1 MDERLTERK
10 KKVLQALIDRYI
22 TSVEPI
28 SSGDIQKKYLP
39 DVSPATIR
47 SELSHL
53 EEMGYLIKPHIS
65 AGRVPS
71 SKAYRY
77 YVENFISDEDIDL
90 EQLRKNI
97 SQNYDSVVEI
107 VRNGAK
113 IVSDVTNYTSMLM
126 IANSDTLTIKDIKLL
141 DMYDG
146 SALVLIITDSGVIKD
161 KEIKLPKIEDNYVEV
176 ANGLLAK
183 SFAGKTLSQILSS
196 QMQVDLD
203 SELEDFRQIF
213 EGVFELLSEY
223 KKSRE
228 GQLFVEGA
236 DKIFD
241 YPESKNYDN
250 VKNFMSL
257 VGKKEKLQELMKDDA
272 DIEFSIKIG
281 AEDAAGLDNMALVSA
296 KYHVKG
302 KEVGQL
308 GVIGPERMDYK
319 KVLSVLKQ
327 LGKIIDN
334 LDD

>member
-1 MDERLTERK
+1 MDDKLTERK
-10 KKVLQALIDRYI
+10 KKVLQALVDGYI

-28 SSGDIQKKYLP
+28 SSGDIQAKYLP
-39 DVSPATIR
+39 NVSTATIR

-53 EEMGYLIKPHIS
+53 EEMGYLIKPHVS

-77 YVENFISDEDIDL
+77 YVENFVEDDIIDL
-90 EQLRKNI
+90 EQLRNNI
-97 SQNYDSVVEI
+97 SKKYDSVVEI
-107 VRNGAK
+107 VKDSAK

-141 DMYDG
+141 DMFDG
-146 SALVLIITDSGVIKD
+146 KALVLIITDSGVIKD
-161 KEIKLPKIEDNYVEV
+161 KEINLPKIEDNYVEV
-176 ANGLLAK
+176 ANGLLSK
-183 SFAGKTLSQILSS
+183 TFAGKTLSQIVNS
-196 QMQVDLD
+196 QVDLD
-203 SELEDFRQIF
+203 AELKDFKQIF
-213 EGVFELLSEY
+213 EKVIDLLSEY
-223 KKSRE
+223 KKSRD
-228 GQLFVEGA
+228 GQLFVEGT

-250 VKNFMSL
+250 IKNFMTI
-257 VGKKEKLQELMKDDA
+257 VGKKDKLKNLMKDDG
-272 DIEFSIKIG
+272 DIEVSIKIG
-281 AEDAAGLDNMALVSA
+281 AEDGEGLDNMALVSA
-296 KYHVKG
+296 KYHIKG

-319 KVLSVLKQ
+319 KVLGVLKQ

>member
-1 MDERLTERK
+1 MDDKLTERK
-10 KKVLQALIDRYI
+10 KKVLQALVDGYI

-28 SSGDIQKKYLP
+28 SSGDIQEKYLP
-39 DVSPATIR
+39 NVSTATIR

-53 EEMGYLIKPHIS
+53 EEMGYLIKPHVS

-77 YVENFISDEDIDL
+77 YVENFVEDELIDL

-97 SQNYDSVVEI
+97 TKKYDSVVEI
-107 VRNGAK
+107 VKDSAK

-126 IANSDTLTIKDIKLL
+126 IANSDTLTIKDVKLL
-141 DMYDG
+141 DMFDG
-146 SALVLIITDSGVIKD
+146 TALVLIITDSGVIND

-176 ANGLLAK
+176 ANGLLSK
-183 SFAGKTLSQILSS
+183 SFAGKTLSQIVNS
-196 QMQVDLD
+196 QVDLD
-203 SELEDFRQIF
+203 SDLKDFKQIF
-213 EGVFELLSEY
+213 ENVIEVLSEY
-223 KKSRE
+223 KKSRD
-228 GQLFVEGA
+228 GQVFIEGA
-236 DKIFD
+236 DKIFE
-241 YPESKNYDN
+241 YPESKNYN
-250 VKNFMSL
+250 NIKNFMTI
-257 VGKKEKLQELMKDDA
+257 VGRKDKLKTLMKDDG

-281 AEDAAGLDNMALVSA
+281 AEDGEGLDNMALVSA
-296 KYHVKG
+296 KYHIKG

>member
-1 MDERLTERK
+1 MDDKLTERK
-10 KKVLQALIDRYI
+10 RKVLQALVDSYI

-28 SSGDIQKKYLP
+28 SSSVIQAKYLP
-39 DVSPATIR
+39 DVSTATIR

-53 EEMGYLIKPHIS
+53 EEMGYLIQPHIS

-71 SKAYRY
+71 SKAYKY

-90 EQLRKNI
+90 DQLKKEITQKCDNVI
-97 SQNYDSVVEI
+97 EI
-107 VRNGAK
+107 VKNGAK
-113 IVSDVTNYTSMLM
+113 IVSDATNYTSMLM
-126 IANSDTLTIKDIKLL
+126 ITNSDTLTIKDIKLL

-146 SALVLIITDSGVIKD
+146 NALVLIITDSGVIKD
-161 KEIKLPKIEDNYVEV
+161 KEIKLPKIEDNYIEV
-176 ANGLLAK
+176 ANSLLAK

-196 QMQVDLD
+196 QVDLD
-203 SELEDFRQIF
+203 AELKEFKQIF
-213 EGVFELLSEY
+213 EDVFDLLTEY
-223 KKSRE
+223 KKTRE
-228 GQLFVEGA
+228 GQLYVEGT

-241 YPESKNYDN
+241 YPESKNIDN
-250 VKNFMSL
+250 VKNFMTI
-257 VGKKEKLQELMKDDA
+257 VGKKEKLKELMQDDA

-281 AEDAAGLDNMALVSA
+281 KEDAEGLDNMALVSA
-296 KYHVKG
+296 KYHIKG

-327 LGKIIDN
+327 LGKLIDN

>member
-1 MDERLTERK
+1 MDENLTERK
-10 KKVLQALIDRYI
+10 KKVLQALIDSYI

-28 SSGDIQKKYLP
+28 SSGDIQAKYLP
-39 DVSPATIR
+39 EVSTATIR

-77 YVENFISDEDIDL
+77 YVENFVGNEDIDL
-90 EQLRKNI
+90 EQLRRNI
-97 SQNYDSVVEI
+97 SKKYDSVAEI
-107 VRNGAK
+107 VRDGAK

-146 SALVLIITDSGVIKD
+146 NALVLIITDSGVIKD
-161 KEIKLPKIEDNYVEV
+161 KEIRLPKIEDNYIEV
-176 ANGLLAK
+176 ANGLLSK
-183 SFAGKTLSQILSS
+183 SFAGKTLSQILSA
-196 QMQVDLD
+196 QVDLD
-203 SELEDFRQIF
+203 AELEEFKQIF
-213 EGVFELLSEY
+213 ENVIDLLSEY
-223 KKSRE
+223 KKTRE

-236 DKIFD
+236 DKIFQ
-241 YPESKNYDN
+241 YPEAKNYDN
-250 VKNFMSL
+250 IKNFMTI
-257 VGKKEKLQELMKDDA
+257 VGKKEKLKKLMSDDG

-281 AEDAAGLDNMALVSA
+281 AEEGEGLENMALVSA
-296 KYHVKG
+296 KYHIKG

-319 KVLSVLKQ
+319 KVLSVLRQ

>member
-1 MDERLTERK
+1 MDDKLTERK
-10 KKVLQALIDRYI
+10 KKVLQALVDGYI

-28 SSGDIQKKYLP
+28 SSGDIQQKYLP
-39 DVSPATIR
+39 NVSTATIR

-53 EEMGYLIKPHIS
+53 EEMGYLIKPHVS

-77 YVENFISDEDIDL
+77 YVENFVEDELIDL

-97 SQNYDSVVEI
+97 TKKYDNVVEI
-107 VRNGAK
+107 VKDSAK

-126 IANSDTLTIKDIKLL
+126 IANSDTLTIKDVKLL
-141 DMYDG
+141 DMFDG
-146 SALVLIITDSGVIKD
+146 TALVLIITDSGVIKD

-176 ANGLLAK
+176 ANGLLSK
-183 SFAGKTLSQILSS
+183 TFAGKTLSQIVNS
-196 QMQVDLD
+196 QVELD
-203 SELEDFRQIF
+203 NELRDFKQIF
-213 EGVFELLSEY
+213 ENVIEVLSEY
-223 KKSRE
+223 KKSRD
-228 GQLFVEGA
+228 GQVFVEGA
-236 DKIFD
+236 DKIFE
-241 YPESKNYDN
+241 YPEAKNYN
-250 VKNFMSL
+250 NIKNFMTIVGRKDKLKSL
-257 VGKKEKLQELMKDDA
+257 MEDDG

-281 AEDAAGLDNMALVSA
+281 AEDGEGLDNMALVSA

>member
-1 MDERLTERK
+1 MDDKHTERK
-10 KKVLQALIDRYI
+10 KKVLQALVDGYI

-28 SSGDIQKKYLP
+28 SSGDIQAKYLP
-39 DVSPATIR
+39 NVSTATIR

-53 EEMGYLIKPHIS
+53 EEMGYLIKPHVS

-77 YVENFISDEDIDL
+77 YVENFVEDDIIDL
-90 EQLRKNI
+90 EQLRNNI
-97 SQNYDSVVEI
+97 SKKYDSVVEI
-107 VRNGAK
+107 VKDSAK

-141 DMYDG
+141 DMFDG
-146 SALVLIITDSGVIKD
+146 KALVLIITDSGVIKD
-161 KEIKLPKIEDNYVEV
+161 KEINLPKIEDNYVEV
-176 ANGLLAK
+176 ANGLL
-183 SFAGKTLSQILSS
+183 SNTFAGKTLSQIVNS
-196 QMQVDLD
+196 QVDLD
-203 SELEDFRQIF
+203 AELKDFKQIF
-213 EGVFELLSEY
+213 EKVIDLLSEY
-223 KKSRE
+223 KKSRD
-228 GQLFVEGA
+228 GQLFVEGT

-250 VKNFMSL
+250 IKNFMTI
-257 VGKKEKLQELMKDDA
+257 VGKKDKLKNLMKDDG
-272 DIEFSIKIG
+272 DIEVSIKIG
-281 AEDAAGLDNMALVSA
+281 AEDGEGLDNMALVSA
-296 KYHVKG
+296 KYHIKG

-319 KVLSVLKQ
+319 KVLGVLKQ

>member
-1 MDERLTERK
+1 MDDKLTERK
-10 KKVLQALIDRYI
+10 KKVLQALVDGYI

-28 SSGDIQKKYLP
+28 SSGDIQAKYLP
-39 DVSPATIR
+39 NVSTATIR

-53 EEMGYLIKPHIS
+53 EEMGYLIKPHVS

-77 YVENFISDEDIDL
+77 YVENFVEDDIIDL
-90 EQLRKNI
+90 EQLRNNI
-97 SQNYDSVVEI
+97 SKKYDSVVEI
-107 VRNGAK
+107 VKDSAK

-141 DMYDG
+141 DMFDG
-146 SALVLIITDSGVIKD
+146 KALVLIITDSGVIKD
-161 KEIKLPKIEDNYVEV
+161 KEINLPKIEDNYVEV
-176 ANGLLAK
+176 ANGLLSK
-183 SFAGKTLSQILSS
+183 TFAGKTLSQIVNS
-196 QMQVDLD
+196 QVDLD
-203 SELEDFRQIF
+203 AELKDFKQIF
-213 EGVFELLSEY
+213 EKVIDLLSEY
-223 KKSRE
+223 KKSRD
-228 GQLFVEGA
+228 GQLFVEGT

-250 VKNFMSL
+250 IKNFMTI
-257 VGKKEKLQELMKDDA
+257 VGKKDKLKNLMKDDG
-272 DIEFSIKIG
+272 DILVSMKIG
-281 AEDAAGLDNMALVSA
+281 AVDGEGLDNMALVSA
-296 KYHVKG
+296 KYHIKG

-319 KVLSVLKQ
+319 KVLGVLKQ

>member
-1 MDERLTERK
+1 MDDKLTERK
-10 KKVLQALIDRYI
+10 KKVLQALVDGYI

-28 SSGDIQKKYLP
+28 SSGDIQAKYLP
-39 DVSPATIR
+39 EVSTATIR

-77 YVENFISDEDIDL
+77 YVENFVGDEDIDL
-90 EQLRKNI
+90 EQLRRNI
-97 SQNYDSVVEI
+97 SKKYDSVAEI
-107 VRNGAK
+107 VRDGAK

-146 SALVLIITDSGVIKD
+146 NALVLIITDSGVIKD
-161 KEIKLPKIEDNYVEV
+161 KEIRLPKIEDNYIEV
-176 ANGLLAK
+176 ANGLLSK
-183 SFAGKTLSQILSS
+183 SFAGKTLSQILSA
-196 QMQVDLD
+196 QVDLD
-203 SELEDFRQIF
+203 AELEEFKQIF
-213 EGVFELLSEY
+213 ENVIDLLSEY
-223 KKSRE
+223 KKTRE

-236 DKIFD
+236 DKIFQ
-241 YPESKNYDN
+241 YPEAKNYDN
-250 VKNFMSL
+250 IKNFMTI
-257 VGKKEKLQELMKDDA
+257 VGKKEKLKKLMSDDG

-281 AEDAAGLDNMALVSA
+281 AEEGEGLENMALVSA
-296 KYHVKG
+296 KYHIKG

-319 KVLSVLKQ
+319 KVLSVLRQ

>member
-1 MDERLTERK
+1 MDDNLRESK
-10 KKVLQALIDRYI
+10 KKVLQALVDGYI

-28 SSGDIQKKYLP
+28 SSGDIQAKYLP
-39 DVSPATIR
+39 NVSTATIR

-53 EEMGYLIKPHIS
+53 EEMGYLIKPHVS

-77 YVENFISDEDIDL
+77 YVENFVEDDIIDL
-90 EQLRKNI
+90 EQLRNNI
-97 SQNYDSVVEI
+97 SKKYDSVVEI
-107 VRNGAK
+107 VKDSAK

-141 DMYDG
+141 DMFDG
-146 SALVLIITDSGVIKD
+146 KALVLIITDSGVIKD
-161 KEIKLPKIEDNYVEV
+161 KEINLPKIEDNYVEV
-176 ANGLLAK
+176 ANGLLSK
-183 SFAGKTLSQILSS
+183 TFAGKTLSQIVNS
-196 QMQVDLD
+196 QVDLD
-203 SELEDFRQIF
+203 AELKDFKQIF
-213 EGVFELLSEY
+213 EKVIDLLSEY
-223 KKSRE
+223 KKSRD
-228 GQLFVEGA
+228 GQLFVEGT

-250 VKNFMSL
+250 IKNFMTI
-257 VGKKEKLQELMKDDA
+257 VGKKDKLKNLMKDDG
-272 DIEFSIKIG
+272 DIEVSIKIG
-281 AEDAAGLDNMALVSA
+281 AEDGEGLDNMALVSA
-296 KYHVKG
+296 KYHIKG

-319 KVLSVLKQ
+319 KVLGVLKQ

>member
-1 MDERLTERK
+1 MDDKLTERK
-10 KKVLQALIDRYI
+10 KKVLQALVDGYI

-28 SSGDIQKKYLP
+28 SSGDIQAKYLP
-39 DVSPATIR
+39 NVSTATIR

-53 EEMGYLIKPHIS
+53 EEMGYLIKPHVS

-77 YVENFISDEDIDL
+77 YVENFVEDDIIDL
-90 EQLRKNI
+90 EQLRNNI
-97 SQNYDSVVEI
+97 SKKYDSVVEI
-107 VRNGAK
+107 VKDSAK

-141 DMYDG
+141 DMFDG
-146 SALVLIITDSGVIKD
+146 KALVLIITDSGVIKD
-161 KEIKLPKIEDNYVEV
+161 KEINLPKIEDNYVEV
-176 ANGLLAK
+176 ANGLLSK
-183 SFAGKTLSQILSS
+183 TFAGKTLSQIVNS
-196 QMQVDLD
+196 QVDLD
-203 SELEDFRQIF
+203 AELKDFKQIF
-213 EGVFELLSEY
+213 EKVIDLLSEY
-223 KKSRE
+223 KKSRD
-228 GQLFVEGA
+228 GQLFVEGT

-250 VKNFMSL
+250 IKNFMTI
-257 VGKKEKLQELMKDDA
+257 VGKKDKLKNLLKDDG
-272 DIEFSIKIG
+272 DIEVSIKIG
-281 AEDAAGLDNMALVSA
+281 AEDGEGLDNMALVSA
-296 KYHVKG
+296 KYHIKG

-319 KVLSVLKQ
+319 KVLGVLKQ

>member
-1 MDERLTERK
+1 MDDKLTERK
-10 KKVLQALIDRYI
+10 KKVLQALVDGYI

-28 SSGDIQKKYLP
+28 SSGDIQAKYLP
-39 DVSPATIR
+39 NVSTATIR

-53 EEMGYLIKPHIS
+53 EEMGYLIKPHVS

-77 YVENFISDEDIDL
+77 YVENFVEDDIIDV

-97 SQNYDSVVEI
+97 SKKYDSVVEI
-107 VRNGAK
+107 VKDSAK

-141 DMYDG
+141 DMFDG
-146 SALVLIITDSGVIKD
+146 KALVLIITDSGVIKD
-161 KEIKLPKIEDNYVEV
+161 KEINLPKIEDNYVEV
-176 ANGLLAK
+176 ANGLLSK
-183 SFAGKTLSQILSS
+183 TFAGKTLSQIVNS
-196 QMQVDLD
+196 QVDLD
-203 SELEDFRQIF
+203 AELKDFKQIF
-213 EGVFELLSEY
+213 ENVIDLLSEY
-223 KKSRE
+223 KKSRD
-228 GQLFVEGA
+228 GQLFVEGT

-241 YPESKNYDN
+241 YPESKNYN
-250 VKNFMSL
+250 NIKNFMTI
-257 VGKKEKLQELMKDDA
+257 VGKKDKLKSLMKDDG

-281 AEDAAGLDNMALVSA
+281 AEDGEGLDNMALVSA
-296 KYHVKG
+296 KYHIKG

-319 KVLSVLKQ
+319 KVLGVLKQ

>member
-1 MDERLTERK
+1 MDDKLTERK
-10 KKVLQALIDRYI
+10 KKVLQALVDGYI

-28 SSGDIQKKYLP
+28 SSGDIQAKYLP
-39 DVSPATIR
+39 NVSTATIR

-53 EEMGYLIKPHIS
+53 EEMGYLIKPHVS

-77 YVENFISDEDIDL
+77 YVENFVEDDIIDL
-90 EQLRKNI
+90 EQLRDNI
-97 SQNYDSVVEI
+97 SKKYDSVVEI
-107 VRNGAK
+107 VKDSAK

-141 DMYDG
+141 DMFDG
-146 SALVLIITDSGVIKD
+146 KALVLIITDSGVIKD
-161 KEIKLPKIEDNYVEV
+161 KEINLPKIEDNYVEV
-176 ANGLLAK
+176 ANGLLSK
-183 SFAGKTLSQILSS
+183 TFAGKTLSQIVNS
-196 QMQVDLD
+196 QVDLD
-203 SELEDFRQIF
+203 AELKDFKQIF
-213 EGVFELLSEY
+213 EKVIDLLSEY
-223 KKSRE
+223 KKSRD
-228 GQLFVEGA
+228 GQLFVEGT

-250 VKNFMSL
+250 IKNFMTI
-257 VGKKEKLQELMKDDA
+257 VGKKDKLKNLMKDDG
-272 DIEFSIKIG
+272 DIEVSIKIG
-281 AEDAAGLDNMALVSA
+281 AEDGEGLDNMALVSA
-296 KYHVKG
+296 KYHIKG

-319 KVLSVLKQ
+319 KVLGVLKQ

>member
-183 SFAGKTLSQILSS
+183 SFAGKTLSQILRRCKSTLTANWKIS
-196 QMQVDLD
+196 DRYSKAYSNYSANIRRAEKD
-203 SELEDFRQIF
+203 SF
-213 EGVFELLSEY
+213 LLRARIRYSIIRNPRITTTSKILCRWLVR
-223 KKSRE
+223 KKNCKS
-228 GQLFVEGA
+228 
-236 DKIFD
+236 
-241 YPESKNYDN
+241 
-250 VKNFMSL
+250 
-257 VGKKEKLQELMKDDA
+257 
-272 DIEFSIKIG
+272 
-281 AEDAAGLDNMALVSA
+281 
-296 KYHVKG
+296 
-302 KEVGQL
+302 
-308 GVIGPERMDYK
+308 
-319 KVLSVLKQ
+319 
-327 LGKIIDN
+327 
-334 LDD
+334 

>member
-1 MDERLTERK
+1 MDDKLTERK
-10 KKVLQALIDRYI
+10 KKVLQALVDGYI

-28 SSGDIQKKYLP
+28 SSGDIQAKYLP
-39 DVSPATIR
+39 NVSTATIR

-53 EEMGYLIKPHIS
+53 EEMGYLIKPHVS

-77 YVENFISDEDIDL
+77 YVENFVEDDIIDL
-90 EQLRKNI
+90 EQLRNNI
-97 SQNYDSVVEI
+97 SKNYDSVVEI
-107 VRNGAK
+107 VKDSAK

-141 DMYDG
+141 DMFDG
-146 SALVLIITDSGVIKD
+146 KALVLIITDSGVIKD
-161 KEIKLPKIEDNYVEV
+161 KEINLPKIEDNYVEV
-176 ANGLLAK
+176 ANGLLSK
-183 SFAGKTLSQILSS
+183 TFAGKTLSQIVNS
-196 QMQVDLD
+196 QVDLD
-203 SELEDFRQIF
+203 AELKDFKQIF
-213 EGVFELLSEY
+213 EKVIDLLSEY
-223 KKSRE
+223 KKSRD
-228 GQLFVEGA
+228 GQLFVEGT

-250 VKNFMSL
+250 IKNFMTI
-257 VGKKEKLQELMKDDA
+257 VGKKDKLKNLMKDDG
-272 DIEFSIKIG
+272 DIEVSIKIG
-281 AEDAAGLDNMALVSA
+281 AEDGEGLDNMALVSA
-296 KYHVKG
+296 KYHIKG

-319 KVLSVLKQ
+319 KVLGVLKQ

>member
-1 MDERLTERK
+1 MDENLTERK
-10 KKVLQALIDRYI
+10 KKVLQALIDSYI

-28 SSGDIQKKYLP
+28 SSGDIQAKYLP
-39 DVSPATIR
+39 EVSTATIR

-77 YVENFISDEDIDL
+77 YVENFVGDEDIDL
-90 EQLRKNI
+90 EQLRRNI
-97 SQNYDSVVEI
+97 SKKYDSVAEI
-107 VRNGAK
+107 VRDGAK

-146 SALVLIITDSGVIKD
+146 NALVLIITDSGVIKD
-161 KEIKLPKIEDNYVEV
+161 KEIRLPKIEDNYIEV
-176 ANGLLAK
+176 ANGLLSK
-183 SFAGKTLSQILSS
+183 SFAGKTLSQILSA
-196 QMQVDLD
+196 QVDLD
-203 SELEDFRQIF
+203 AELEEFKQIF
-213 EGVFELLSEY
+213 ENVIDLLSEY
-223 KKSRE
+223 KKTRE

-236 DKIFD
+236 DKIFQ
-241 YPESKNYDN
+241 YPEAKNYDN
-250 VKNFMSL
+250 IKNFMTI
-257 VGKKEKLQELMKDDA
+257 VGKKEKLKKLMSYDG

-281 AEDAAGLDNMALVSA
+281 AEEGEGLENMALVSA
-296 KYHVKG
+296 KYHIKG

-319 KVLSVLKQ
+319 KVLSVLRQ

>member
-1 MDERLTERK
+1 MDENLTERK
-10 KKVLQALIDRYI
+10 KKVLQALIDSYI

-28 SSGDIQKKYLP
+28 SSGDIQAKYLP
-39 DVSPATIR
+39 EVSTATIR

-77 YVENFISDEDIDL
+77 YVENFVGDEDIDL
-90 EQLRKNI
+90 EQLRRNI
-97 SQNYDSVVEI
+97 SKKYDSVAEI
-107 VRNGAK
+107 VRDGAK

-146 SALVLIITDSGVIKD
+146 NALVLIITDSGVIKD
-161 KEIKLPKIEDNYVEV
+161 KEIRLPKIEDNYIEV
-176 ANGLLAK
+176 ANGLLSK
-183 SFAGKTLSQILSS
+183 SFAGKTLSQILSA
-196 QMQVDLD
+196 QVDLD
-203 SELEDFRQIF
+203 AELEEFKQIF
-213 EGVFELLSEY
+213 ENVIDLLSEY
-223 KKSRE
+223 KKTRE

-236 DKIFD
+236 DKIFQ
-241 YPESKNYDN
+241 YPEAKNYDN
-250 VKNFMSL
+250 IKNFMTI
-257 VGKKEKLQELMKDDA
+257 VGKKEKLKKLMSDDG

-281 AEDAAGLDNMALVSA
+281 AEEGEGLENMALVSA
-296 KYHVKG
+296 KYHIKG

-319 KVLSVLKQ
+319 KVLSVLRQ

>member
-1 MDERLTERK
+1 MDDKLTERK
-10 KKVLQALIDRYI
+10 KKVLQALVDGYI

-28 SSGDIQKKYLP
+28 SSGDIQAKYLP
-39 DVSPATIR
+39 DVSTATIR

-53 EEMGYLIKPHIS
+53 EEMGYLIKPHVS

-77 YVENFISDEDIDL
+77 YVENFVEDDIIDL
-90 EQLRKNI
+90 EQLRKSI
-97 SQNYDSVVEI
+97 AKKYDSVVEV
-107 VRNGAK
+107 VRDSAK

-126 IANSDTLTIKDIKLL
+126 IADSDTLTIKDVKLL
-141 DMYDG
+141 DMFDG
-146 SALVLIITDSGVIKD
+146 TALVLIITDSGVIKD
-161 KEIKLPKIEDNYVEV
+161 KQINLPKIEDNYVEV
-176 ANGLLAK
+176 ANGLLNK
-183 SFAGKTLSQILSS
+183 SFAGKTLSQIVNS
-196 QMQVDLD
+196 QVDLD
-203 SELEDFRQIF
+203 AELKDFKQIF
-213 EGVFELLSEY
+213 ENVIDVLSEY
-223 KKSRE
+223 KKSRD
-228 GQLFVEGA
+228 GQLFVEGT

-250 VKNFMSL
+250 IKNFMTI
-257 VGKKEKLQELMKDDA
+257 VGRKDKLQSLMKDDG

-281 AEDAAGLDNMALVSA
+281 AEDGEGLDNMALVSA
-296 KYHVKG
+296 KYHIKG

>member
-1 MDERLTERK
+1 MDEKLTERK
-10 KKVLQALIDRYI
+10 KKVLQALVDGYI

-28 SSGDIQKKYLP
+28 SSGDIQAKYLP
-39 DVSPATIR
+39 NVSTATIR

-53 EEMGYLIKPHIS
+53 EEMGYLIKPHVS

-77 YVENFISDEDIDL
+77 YVENFVEDDIIDI

-97 SQNYDSVVEI
+97 TKKYDSVVEI
-107 VRNGAK
+107 VNDSAK
-113 IVSDVTNYTSMLM
+113 IVSDVTNYTSLLM
-126 IANSDTLTIKDIKLL
+126 ISNSDTLTIKDVKLL

-146 SALVLIITDSGVIKD
+146 TALVLIITDSGVIKD
-161 KEIKLPKIEDNYVEV
+161 KEIKLPKIEDNYVEA
-176 ANGLLAK
+176 ANGLLNK
-183 SFAGKTLSQILSS
+183 SFAGKTLSQIVNSK
-196 QMQVDLD
+196 VDLD
-203 SELEDFRQIF
+203 AELRDFKQIF
-213 EGVFELLSEY
+213 EDVIEVLSEY

-228 GQLFVEGA
+228 GQVYVEGT
-236 DKIFD
+236 DKIFE
-241 YPESKNYDN
+241 YPEAKNYDN
-250 VKNFMSL
+250 IKNFMTI
-257 VGKKEKLQELMKDDA
+257 VGRKDKLKSLMKDDG

-281 AEDAAGLDNMALVSA
+281 AEDGEGLDNMALVSA

-327 LGKIIDN
+327 LGKLIDN
-334 LDD
+334 LED

>member
-1 MDERLTERK
+1 MDDKLTERK
-10 KKVLQALIDRYI
+10 KKVLQALVDGYI

-28 SSGDIQKKYLP
+28 SSGDIQAKYLP
-39 DVSPATIR
+39 NVSTATIR

-53 EEMGYLIKPHIS
+53 EEMGYLIKPHVS

-77 YVENFISDEDIDL
+77 YVENFVEDDIIDL
-90 EQLRKNI
+90 EQLRDNI
-97 SQNYDSVVEI
+97 SKKYDSVVEI
-107 VRNGAK
+107 VKDSAK

-141 DMYDG
+141 DMFDG
-146 SALVLIITDSGVIKD
+146 KALVLIITDSGVIKD
-161 KEIKLPKIEDNYVEV
+161 KEINLPKIEDNYVEV
-176 ANGLLAK
+176 ANGLLSK
-183 SFAGKTLSQILSS
+183 TFAGKTLSQIVNS
-196 QMQVDLD
+196 QVDLD
-203 SELEDFRQIF
+203 VELKDFKQIF
-213 EGVFELLSEY
+213 EKVIDLLSEY
-223 KKSRE
+223 KKSRD
-228 GQLFVEGA
+228 GQLFVEGT

-250 VKNFMSL
+250 IKNFMTI
-257 VGKKEKLQELMKDDA
+257 VGKKDKLKNLMKDDG
-272 DIEFSIKIG
+272 DIEVSIKIG
-281 AEDAAGLDNMALVSA
+281 AEDGEGLDNMALVSA
-296 KYHVKG
+296 KYHIKG

-319 KVLSVLKQ
+319 KVLGVLKQ

>member
-1 MDERLTERK
+1 MDDKLTERK
-10 KKVLQALIDRYI
+10 KKVLQALVDGYI

-28 SSGDIQKKYLP
+28 SSGDIQAKYLAN
-39 DVSPATIR
+39 VSTATIR

-53 EEMGYLIKPHIS
+53 EEMGYLIKPHVS

-77 YVENFISDEDIDL
+77 YVENFVEDDIIDL
-90 EQLRKNI
+90 EQLRNNI
-97 SQNYDSVVEI
+97 SKKYDSVVEI
-107 VRNGAK
+107 VKDSAK

-141 DMYDG
+141 DMFDG
-146 SALVLIITDSGVIKD
+146 KALVLIITDSGVIKD
-161 KEIKLPKIEDNYVEV
+161 KEINLPKIEDNYVEV
-176 ANGLLAK
+176 ANGFLSK
-183 SFAGKTLSQILSS
+183 TFAGKTLSQIVNS
-196 QMQVDLD
+196 QVDLD
-203 SELEDFRQIF
+203 AELKDFKQIF
-213 EGVFELLSEY
+213 EKVIDLLSEY
-223 KKSRE
+223 KKSRD
-228 GQLFVEGA
+228 GQLFVEGT

-250 VKNFMSL
+250 IKNFMTI
-257 VGKKEKLQELMKDDA
+257 VGNKDKLKNLMKDVG
-272 DIEFSIKIG
+272 DIEVSIKIG
-281 AEDAAGLDNMALVSA
+281 AEDGEGLDNMALVSA
-296 KYHVKG
+296 KYHIKG

-319 KVLSVLKQ
+319 KVLGVLKQ

>member
-1 MDERLTERK
+1 MEDKLTERK
-10 KKVLQALIDRYI
+10 KKVLQALVDEYI
-22 TSVEPI
+22 TNVEPI
-28 SSGDIQKKYLP
+28 SSADIQAKYLP
-39 DVSPATIR
+39 DVSTATIR

-53 EEMGYLIKPHIS
+53 EEMGYLIKPHVS
-65 AGRVPS
+65 AGRAPS

-77 YVENFISDEDIDL
+77 YVENFVEDNIIDL

-97 SQNYDSVVEI
+97 TKKYNSVVEI
-107 VRNGAK
+107 VRDGAK

-126 IANSDTLTIKDIKLL
+126 ITNSDTLTIKDVKLL

-146 SALVLIITDSGVIKD
+146 TALVLIITDSGVIKD

-176 ANGLLAK
+176 ANGLLNK
-183 SFAGKTLSQILSS
+183 SFAGKTLSQIVNS
-196 QMQVDLD
+196 QVDLD
-203 SELEDFRQIF
+203 AELKDFKQIF
-213 EGVFELLSEY
+213 EKVIDVLSEY
-223 KKSRE
+223 KKSRD

-236 DKIFD
+236 DKIFE

-250 VKNFMSL
+250 IKNFMTI
-257 VGKKEKLQELMKDDA
+257 VGRKDKLTSLMKDDG

-281 AEDAAGLDNMALVSA
+281 AEDGEGLDNMALVSA

-334 LDD
+334 LDE